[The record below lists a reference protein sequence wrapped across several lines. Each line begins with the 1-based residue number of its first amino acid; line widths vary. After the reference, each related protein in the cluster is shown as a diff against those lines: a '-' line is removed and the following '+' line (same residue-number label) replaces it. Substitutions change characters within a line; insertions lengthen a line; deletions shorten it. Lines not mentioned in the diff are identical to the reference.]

1 MARLFLVPSK
11 TALGPA
17 VSYPKRQLHL
27 DLLKLLGAQ
36 LIVWHHFSLY
46 GPAAQVLHA
55 ATPGP
60 MAWLYEYARMAVQI
74 FLVVGGFLAAQHLS
88 QAVDMRWP
96 QVKTRVWLR
105 YRRLVLPF
113 MAAMLLAVISA
124 AVSRA
129 FLPNDGFVPDAP
141 TALQVLAHA
150 LLLHDVLGQ
159 PALSTGVWYVA
170 IDLQLF
176 ALLTALLWLG
186 SRLSSGRVVTADQPA
201 LSHPP
206 AWPALTWA
214 LVAGLAALS
223 LLVLNRMAALDAFAP
238 YFFGAYGLGVLAYGI
253 TRNAGSKHWLLLAL
267 ICMGVLALVV
277 DYRERIVLAL
287 GVAVVL
293 ALGEALPWR
302 LARWPAWLQQL
313 IARGGQISYAQ
324 FLNHFAL
331 LMLANAGFAQAVQAW
346 TLQQEQQIMLSGLI
360 LVAYWLLSLW
370 LGAWFERYVEVPL
383 TRWRAKPA

>member
-1 MARLFLVPSK
+1 MARLFHVCLNHGSRC
-11 TALGPA
+11 A
-17 VSYPKRQLHL
+17 VSHPKRQLHL

-46 GPAAQVLHA
+46 GPAAQVLHNA
-55 ATPGP
+55 APGL

-88 QAVDMRWP
+88 KPMAMRW
-96 QVKTRVWLR
+96 QEVVSRVWLR

-113 MAAMLLAVISA
+113 MVAMLLAVLSA

-129 FLPNDGFVPDAP
+129 HLPSDGFVPDAP
-141 TALQVLAHA
+141 STLQVLAHA
-150 LLLHDVLGQ
+150 LLLHDVLNQ

-176 ALLTALLWLG
+176 TLLTALVWLG
-186 SRLSSGRVVTADQPA
+186 PLLRPRPA
-201 LSHPP
+201 VSPQLNP
-206 AWPALTWA
+206 AWPVITWS

-223 LLVLNRMAALDAFAP
+223 LLVLNRMAALDAYAP

-253 TRNAGSKHWLLLAL
+253 ARTARTKHTWLLAL
-267 ICMGVLALVV
+267 TCLGVFALVV

-287 GVAVVL
+287 GVAMVL
-293 ALGEALPWR
+293 ALGGAWPVH
-302 LARWPAWLQQL
+302 LAKLPAWAQQL
-313 IARGGQISYAQ
+313 IARGGQVSYAQ

-331 LMLANAGFAQAVQAW
+331 LMLGNAGFALAVQAW
-346 TLQQEQQIMLSGLI
+346 ALESAQQVTLAGVVF
-360 LVAYWLLSLW
+360 VAYWLLSLW
-370 LGAWFERYVEVPL
+370 LGAWFERHIEVPL
-383 TRWRAKPA
+383 TRWRSHRA